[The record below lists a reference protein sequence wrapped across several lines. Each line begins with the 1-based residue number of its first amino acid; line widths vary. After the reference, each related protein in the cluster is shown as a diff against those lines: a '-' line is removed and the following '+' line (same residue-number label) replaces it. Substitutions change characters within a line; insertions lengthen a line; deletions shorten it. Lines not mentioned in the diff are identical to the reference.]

1 MVHSAAD
8 TVQAYAVD
16 DSTGA
21 LTAAGAALAVGAD
34 TRAVLVD
41 PTGQF
46 LYAASGGEDLI
57 YRFTITPSTGALSF
71 DGTVMVS
78 GIGAGAMVML
88 RAQT

>member
-1 MVHSAAD
+1 M
-8 TVQAYAVD
+8 
-16 DSTGA
+16 
-21 LTAAGAALAVGAD
+21 
-34 TRAVLVD
+34 LVD